1 MTNQQ
6 ALEGLDEHQRIVAT
20 TWGSPLCVL
29 AGAGTGKTRALTHRI
44 AHGIAEGHYQADQVL
59 ALTFTAKAAG
69 EMGSRLR
76 ALGVPAV
83 AARTF
88 HSAALRQLQHFWP
101 TVTGGR
107 LPDIA
112 PSKGRLIAKALE
124 TLHLTPDTALLRDI
138 AAEIEWRKVQGLTP
152 EQYQASR
159 QERGGSLPGRMS
171 PEAIRGVHERY
182 EQVKDE
188 ASQID
193 FEDVLLATVGL
204 FEENPQVL
212 EKVRAQY
219 TSLLVDEYQ
228 DVSPLQQRLL
238 DLWIG
243 PREDV
248 VVVGDAS
255 QTIYTFAGASA
266 RYLLD
271 FGERYPSAQVVK
283 LEKNYRSTPEIVT
296 AANSVVA
303 GKPGALTLTP
313 VRKSGA
319 PLRRHVAVDEA
330 AEAAYVAATVTGAL
344 ARGVSPDDIA
354 VLLRFGA
361 QSLAVEN
368 ALRDAGVSY
377 RVRGATPFFEEPH
390 VARAVMEIRG
400 AAVAGAS
407 EPMLRVVEDVLF
419 GLGLGPEAPETSGAE
434 RSRYEDLVALRDL
447 ARAQPS
453 GTTLVQF
460 SESLREKSAAGDAPN
475 VGAVTLTTVHSA
487 KGREWPVVFLVGLT
501 EGAFPISYALSDEAI
516 EEERRLFYVAITRAQ
531 KELYLT
537 LAERS
542 KEGSAPRTPSRF
554 VSALTL
560 AS

>member
-1 MTNQQ
+1 
-6 ALEGLDEHQRIVAT
+6 
-20 TWGSPLCVL
+20 
-29 AGAGTGKTRALTHRI
+29 
-44 AHGIAEGHYQADQVL
+44 
-59 ALTFTAKAAG
+59 
-69 EMGSRLR
+69 
-76 ALGVPAV
+76 
-83 AARTF
+83 
-88 HSAALRQLQHFWP
+88 
-101 TVTGGR
+101 

-368 ALRDAGVSY
+368 ALGSRRNTLFRGTS
-377 RVRGATPFFEEPH
+377 RGA
-390 VARAVMEIRG
+390 RG
-400 AAVAGAS
+400 DGN
-407 EPMLRVVEDVLF
+407 
-419 GLGLGPEAPETSGAE
+419 
-434 RSRYEDLVALRDL
+434 SRGSCRGCFRTD
-447 ARAQPS
+447 
-453 GTTLVQF
+453 
-460 SESLREKSAAGDAPN
+460 AAGCGGCPLWS
-475 VGAVTLTTVHSA
+475 GFGS
-487 KGREWPVVFLVGLT
+487 
-501 EGAFPISYALSDEAI
+501 
-516 EEERRLFYVAITRAQ
+516 
-531 KELYLT
+531 
-537 LAERS
+537 RS
-542 KEGSAPRTPSRF
+542 PRNQRC
-554 VSALTL
+554 
-560 AS
+560 